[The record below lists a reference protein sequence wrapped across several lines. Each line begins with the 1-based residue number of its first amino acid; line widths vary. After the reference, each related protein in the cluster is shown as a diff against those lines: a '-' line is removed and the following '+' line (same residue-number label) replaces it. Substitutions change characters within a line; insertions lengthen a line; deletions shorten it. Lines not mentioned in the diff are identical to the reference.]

1 MNFNGL
7 KMSSD
12 ESYISLTLEQ
22 AQTTLTTLG
31 TSEMLGFP
39 SEENNLIEEIKQ
51 TVATIAWPS
60 NSGVLLT
67 QKQALEVRKA
77 LFFHESLLEE
87 TFFEAES
94 ALTDY
99 LESQGASLM
108 VINKGSLGPKLPSP
122 TNE

>member
-1 MNFNGL
+1 V
-7 KMSSD
+7 SD
-12 ESYISLTLEQ
+12 HTAKDWDQYTSLTFEQ
-22 AQTTLTTLG
+22 AQAALAALE

-39 SEENNLIEEIKQ
+39 SGDKNLIEEIQQ
-51 TVATIAWPS
+51 TIATTAWPS

-94 ALTDY
+94 ALTNY

-108 VINKGSLGPKLPSP
+108 VTNKGSLGPKLPSP
-122 TNE
+122 ANE